1 MKIFAL
7 ATTLAAARQRRAM
20 TVNEQGGSWVSQESF
35 PQVSNQVPQVS
46 NQVPQVSNQVAQVSM
61 QVEQVSNQVEQV
73 SMQVAQVS
81 NQQVQ
86 ISGQRPQVSNQK
98 AQVSNQVSN
107 QNGPPG
113 PVETCEVSNSD
124 VYDRKSIWY
133 EYGSEE
139 KCNLSQLL
147 RKNIKTQ
154 YQQFE
159 QLDDDNRRFKKYWDR
174 LQEEWHILSTI
185 DFQNREEKYAN
196 HENQTGCGV
205 VKIPSTDNPSR
216 FLREYSEECGLVC
229 KHIYDIEK
237 PEDFRPVLNQLAGV
251 FLISAHSSMY

>member
-1 MKIFAL
+1 MDCPYL
-7 ATTLAAARQRRAM
+7 
-20 TVNEQGGSWVSQESF
+20 V
-35 PQVSNQVPQVS
+35 
-46 NQVPQVSNQVAQVSM
+46 QVAQVSM

-147 RKNIKTQ
+147 
-154 YQQFE
+154 
-159 QLDDDNRRFKKYWDR
+159 
-174 LQEEWHILSTI
+174 
-185 DFQNREEKYAN
+185 
-196 HENQTGCGV
+196 
-205 VKIPSTDNPSR
+205 
-216 FLREYSEECGLVC
+216 
-229 KHIYDIEK
+229 
-237 PEDFRPVLNQLAGV
+237 
-251 FLISAHSSMY
+251 